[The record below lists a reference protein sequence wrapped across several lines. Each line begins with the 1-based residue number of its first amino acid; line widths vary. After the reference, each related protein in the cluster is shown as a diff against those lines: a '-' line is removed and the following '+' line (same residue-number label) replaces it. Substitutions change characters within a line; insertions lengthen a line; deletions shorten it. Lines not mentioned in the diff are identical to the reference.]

1 MNSEFDIMSLLMNTP
16 MISKI
21 MFTITFPVRNR
32 GRDHIPPLKLHCLAR
47 RQLSDMEVIDTIEH
61 LFVCRRCF
69 ETYRFI
75 RTSYQTSA

>member
-1 MNSEFDIMSLLMNTP
+1 MNTP

-32 GRDHIPPLKLHCLAR
+32 GRHHIPSLKLHSLAR

-61 LFVCRRCF
+61 LFTCQRCF

-75 RTSYQTSA
+75 RTSYQASA